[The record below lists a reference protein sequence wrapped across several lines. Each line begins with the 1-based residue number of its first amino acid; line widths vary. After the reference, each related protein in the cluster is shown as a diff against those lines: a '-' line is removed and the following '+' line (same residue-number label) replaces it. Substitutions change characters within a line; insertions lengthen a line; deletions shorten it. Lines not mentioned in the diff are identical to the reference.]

1 MTTMES
7 LAAHYND
14 VRKRLDSTP
23 QKVVEVAPKVAEVA
37 LDPRMK
43 IICEVARA
51 HGTTADILRSKA
63 DTYRLRGAR
72 REAYRR
78 LRDERGMSLPRIGR
92 FMGGRHHTTILSALN
107 GRRESSPRAATVG

>member
-1 MTTMES
+1 MES
-7 LAAHYND
+7 LAAHYSD
-14 VRKRLDSTP
+14 VRKRLDSKP
-23 QKVVEVAPKVAEVA
+23 PKVVEVAHKVVEVVR
-37 LDPRMK
+37 DPRMK
-43 IICEVARA
+43 IIIEIAEA
-51 HGTTADILRSKA
+51 NGTTADVLRSKA
-63 DTYRLRGAR
+63 DAYRLRGAR